1 MANISRR
8 HVLAGLGTAG
18 FASSLGSM
26 SGLGLNN
33 AWAANTSGYKAMV
46 CIFLKGGMDGAD
58 TILPYDQASYNQL
71 RNVRSGLF
79 GAYNSDSSNSTRNR
93 ANILQMNLDNA
104 GDFGGRQ
111 FGMPLQLAPLHSM
124 FEAGDLAV
132 VGNVGPLIEPTTRA
146 AMDNNTAI
154 LPKRLFSHND
164 QQSTWM
170 SFGVEGVSRGWGG
183 RFMDRVVAS
192 APNQNRIF
200 SAIATSSND
209 VFLAGEDVT
218 QFKVGTSGIAEPNLY
233 NNRNLLGYNDG
244 DDAARDKIR
253 TFLSKRD
260 FQSQNVFEQDIATAT
275 SKAVDNTAQF
285 AQAQENATP
294 FATEFADDRV
304 SRQMRS
310 VAETIK
316 IRQFLNVSR
325 QMFYVSTGGYDT
337 HSNQANSIGDLHS
350 QLAAAISSFRQA
362 MIEIGEWNNVVV
374 FTASDFGRTVIDN
387 GNGTDHGWGGHHLVA
402 GGDVQGKRLYGEVP
416 FADVD
421 SGSYT
426 KSRGRLIPT
435 TSVEQYAATMG
446 SWFGLD
452 SGELRA
458 ALPNL
463 NNFNQTNLGFM
474 GGASS

>member
-18 FASSLGSM
+18 FASSMSAM
-26 SGLGLNN
+26 SGLGFNN
-33 AWAANTSGYKAMV
+33 AWAADTGGYKAMI

-58 TILPYDQASYNQL
+58 SVLPYDQASYDQL
-71 RNVRSGLF
+71 RSVRTGLF
-79 GAYNSDSSNSTRNR
+79 NTYNFNSPASTRNR
-93 ANILQMNLDNA
+93 ANLLRMSLDNA
-104 GDFGGRQ
+104 GDFGGREFALPQ
-111 FGMPLQLAPLHSM
+111 ELSPLHSM
-124 FEAGDLAV
+124 FENGDLAV

-183 RFMDRVVAS
+183 RMMDQVVAS

-200 SAIATSSND
+200 SAISATSND

-218 QFKVGTSGIAEPNLY
+218 QFKVGSGGIAEPSLY
-233 NNRNLLGYNDG
+233 SNRGVLGYNDG

-253 TFLSKRD
+253 AFLAKRE
-260 FQSQNVFEQDIATAT
+260 FQSRSVFEQDIANSTA
-275 SKAVDNTAQF
+275 KAVENTEQF
-285 AQAQENATP
+285 AAAQENATP
-294 FATEFADDRV
+294 FTTQFPGTRLAG
-304 SRQMRS
+304 QMQS

-325 QMFYVSTGGYDT
+325 QMFYCSTGGYDT
-337 HSNQANSIGDLHS
+337 HSNQANSIAGNHEE
-350 QLAAAISSFRQA
+350 LAGAIAAFREA
-362 MIEIGEWNNVVV
+362 MVEIGEWDNVVV

-387 GNGTDHGWGGHHLVA
+387 GNGTDHGWGGHHFVA
-402 GGDVQGKRLYGEVP
+402 GGQVQGKRLYGEVP

-421 SGSYT
+421 SDSYT
-426 KSRGRLIPT
+426 RSRGRLLPT

-446 SWFGLD
+446 GWFGLNT
-452 SGELRA
+452 SELRT

-463 NNFNQTNLGFM
+463 NNFNTSDLGFM
-474 GGASS
+474 GGAST